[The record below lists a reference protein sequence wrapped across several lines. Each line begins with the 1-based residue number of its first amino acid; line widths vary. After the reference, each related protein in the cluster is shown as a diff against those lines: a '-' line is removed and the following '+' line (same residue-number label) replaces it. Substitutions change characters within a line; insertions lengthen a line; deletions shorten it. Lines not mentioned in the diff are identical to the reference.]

1 MKLNLPSLDV
11 LPGGFSHLRY
21 AASITS
27 IGICTSNRSDFSL
40 AIQPDKSSSLFGGLN
55 DDNITN
61 VPEFADSFQL
71 ASQNAGRRIFF
82 RTRLFKTSVELLSM
96 TTGLCSVRVKN
107 KATGE
112 ATLLLMSRF
121 N

>member
-1 MKLNLPSLDV
+1 
-11 LPGGFSHLRY
+11 
-21 AASITS
+21 
-27 IGICTSNRSDFSL
+27 
-40 AIQPDKSSSLFGGLN
+40 LN

-61 VPEFADSFQL
+61 VPEFADSFRL